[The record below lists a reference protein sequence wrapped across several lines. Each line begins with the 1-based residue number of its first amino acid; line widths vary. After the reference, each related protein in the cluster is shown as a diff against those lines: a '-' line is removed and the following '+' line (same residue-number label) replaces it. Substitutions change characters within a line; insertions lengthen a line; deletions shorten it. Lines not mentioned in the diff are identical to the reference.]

1 MNNFKEVFKFLEEYG
16 GTSFI
21 ADVNKESYNEERY
34 KNITNLKIKA
44 YDEFWK
50 NLFSQVLPYLKDK
63 NKKQLYKIQ
72 GWQNSGKIYNYFW
85 IQVKDKE
92 KFDYASSISI
102 VVGEDKVFI
111 KIEYQFTSKNN
122 INPVENHNK
131 YILNLEKWKENYNLN
146 LEKYYLYYEYK
157 SSSEKIS
164 LNDFMNNNQLKSLL
178 EDRIKNNEDFRIV
191 IQKEFDKDYVLS
203 SNNFELEIAQSINEL
218 DFLYEKSIE
227 NNSTLEMMA
236 KKFIESIRN
245 QKMSRSYKIA
255 LLSSFINGEIMLGTV
270 TYEEIYET
278 LKKYYSISKHR
289 TDLKEIKD
297 LESWNKNKY
306 IAKMKETAIKYLPKQ
321 YFIKDDQNETYSL
334 SSDIAEYTND
344 SSFVNEF
351 KQAVEFLEN
360 KYFGEVGEAV
370 IERKIT
376 DKSQAEIV
384 KNIHNYIT
392 SQGYEYDYTLISNL
406 YLSLKTKPFVILAGI
421 SGTGKSKIAR
431 LFAESLGATVENNQ
445 FNMISVRPDWN
456 DSTDLIGYK
465 NLESKFIKGKLTQII
480 EEASQNLDKPYFVCL
495 DEMNL
500 ARVEYYL
507 SDYLSVIESRRK
519 IEDEIITDKLIYDSE
534 IDEEEI
540 LSLPE
545 NLYII
550 GTVNMDDTTFQF
562 SRKVLDRANTIEF
575 SEVNLENLFGIPSIE
590 YNVDKNGEVYNDFL
604 KSTYLKTLDI
614 EDENRDYAVEINN
627 KIIVIN
633 NILKKSQ
640 KQFAYRVRDEILF
653 YMIENKKANLLD
665 EDEAFDYQIMQ
676 KVLPA
681 ISGSEN
687 SVKET
692 LVNLFNFVCE
702 KEILNDSDIDQ
713 AEQFLNSQD
722 IKYRKSAEKI
732 IYMLKGYDYDGYAS
746 YWY

>member
-1 MNNFKEVFKFLEEYG
+1 MGKGWEVINNSGILGRKYIDKSMLYAGTGIPKDLVSNFLENI
-16 GTSFI
+16 S
-21 ADVNKESYNEERY
+21 NKE
-34 KNITNLKIKA
+34 
-44 YDEFWK
+44 
-50 NLFSQVLPYLKDK
+50 LPL
-63 NKKQLYKIQ
+63 
-72 GWQNSGKIYNYFW
+72 G
-85 IQVKDKE
+85 
-92 KFDYASSISI
+92 SSISI
-102 VVGEDKVFI
+102 KLDIEGNEYPSIIRNAKRKGYNDTIQINFRGKDIEILMKERFKYTSNLIENENKVDTD
-111 KIEYQFTSKNN
+111 EYIDFYKG
-122 INPVENHNK
+122 K
-131 YILNLEKWKENYNLN
+131 NLN
-146 LEKYYLYYEYK
+146 EFICKLYTH
-157 SSSEKIS
+157 SS
-164 LNDFMNNNQLKSLL
+164 LK
-178 EDRIKNNEDFRIV
+178 EVNR
-191 IQKEFDKDYVLS
+191 
-203 SNNFELEIAQSINEL
+203 
-218 DFLYEKSIE
+218 
-227 NNSTLEMMA
+227 
-236 KKFIESIRN
+236 FIEQIKSQYKN
-245 QKMSRSYKIA
+245 MKKSYQIA
-255 LLSSFINGEIMLGTV
+255 LLSCFIDNDQMVSSI
-270 TYEEIYET
+270 TYDQIYD
-278 LKKYYSISKHR
+278 LVKKYYFIPKHEEDLSNKG
-289 TDLKEIKD
+289 DLKK
-297 LESWNKNKY
+297 KNRV
-306 IAKMKETAIKYLPKQ
+306 ISRMKSTAMKYLPQ
-321 YFIKDDQNETYSL
+321 EYFILDKTNETYRLCDEISKYV
-334 SSDIAEYTND
+334 SDLNFVKEYK
-344 SSFVNEF
+344 E
-351 KQAVEFLEN
+351 AVEFLEN
-360 KYFGEVGEAV
+360 KYFDKAIREKVLKK
-370 IERKIT
+370 KIT
-376 DKSQAEIV
+376 NKHQKEVIH
-384 KNIHNYIT
+384 NIHNYIT
-392 SQGYEYDYTLISNL
+392 NQGYEYNQGLISNL

-421 SGTGKSKIAR
+421 SGTGKSKIVR

-456 DSTDLIGYK
+456 DSTELIGYK
-465 NLESKFIKGKLTQII
+465 NIESKFIKGKLTQII

-519 IEDEIITDKLIYDSE
+519 IEDEIMTDKLIYDSE
-534 IDEEEI
+534 ISEEEK

-575 SEVNLENLFGIPSIE
+575 SEVNLENLFGLTSIE
-590 YNVDKNGEVYNDFL
+590 ENVDKSIEVYNDFL

-614 EDENRDYAVEINN
+614 EDEYRDYAVKINK
-627 KIIVIN
+627 KIISIN
-633 NILKKSQ
+633 EILKKSQ